1 MTDAVLT
8 QGYDTEN
15 LVCYN
20 ENMVDTLFDVI
31 HCMSCDFEVTK
42 RALEYLL
49 KLGYDIEKRDDE
61 GSTPL
66 LEAVLSFRPHAIRFL
81 KAFIR

>member
-1 MTDAVLT
+1 LTDAVLT

-20 ENMVDTLFDVI
+20 ENRADTLSDVI
-31 HCMSCDFEVTK
+31 HCLSCDFEAPK

-49 KLGYDIEKRDDE
+49 KLGYDIEKGDDE

-66 LEAVLSFRPHAIRFL
+66 LEATLSFRPPAIRFL

>member
-8 QGYDTEN
+8 QAYDIEN
-15 LVCYN
+15 FVYCN
-20 ENMVDTLFDVI
+20 ENRAGTLFDVI
-31 HCMSCDFEVTK
+31 HCMSCDFEVPK
-42 RALEYLL
+42 RALEYIL
-49 KLGYDIEKRDDE
+49 KLGNDIEKRDDE

-66 LEAVLSFRPHAIRFL
+66 LAAALSFRPHAFRCL